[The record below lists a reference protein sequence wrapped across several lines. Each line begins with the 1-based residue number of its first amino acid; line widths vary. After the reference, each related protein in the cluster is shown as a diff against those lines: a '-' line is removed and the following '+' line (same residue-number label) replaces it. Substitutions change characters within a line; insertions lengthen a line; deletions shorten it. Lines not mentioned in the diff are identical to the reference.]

1 MYLPVRLKQYKKV
14 NAYQLTETCK
24 KSFLHLLRAGRQLCY
39 SSTPAAKQR
48 GGERKGQGRT
58 AVFLKRSDKKTIDAR
73 QQVPHNLASL
83 LLTNTTLR
91 GSRPGKQCL
100 AGGRPILP
108 VL

>member
-1 MYLPVRLKQYKKV
+1 MFR
-14 NAYQLTETCK
+14 
-24 KSFLHLLRAGRQLCY
+24 
-39 SSTPAAKQR
+39 
-48 GGERKGQGRT
+48 
-58 AVFLKRSDKKTIDAR
+58 DKKTIDAR